1 MPKILVVD
9 DENDYHKLLKIILK
23 PEGYSVISAYDGQ
36 EGIEKIY
43 KEKPDLVILDINMP
57 KMSGWEVCNE
67 IRKDQQLAYIPILML
82 TVRSK
87 QEEQIRGLQI
97 GSDDYMTKPFNPDR
111 LVTRVNAIIRRV
123 KAMKK

>member
-23 PEGYSVISAYDGQ
+23 PEGYSVISAYDGK
-36 EGIEKIY
+36 EGVEKIY
-43 KEKPDLVILDINMP
+43 KEKPDLIILDINMP

-67 IRKDQQLAYIPILML
+67 IRKDPKLIYIPILML

>member
-67 IRKDQQLAYIPILML
+67 IRKDQKLAYIPILML